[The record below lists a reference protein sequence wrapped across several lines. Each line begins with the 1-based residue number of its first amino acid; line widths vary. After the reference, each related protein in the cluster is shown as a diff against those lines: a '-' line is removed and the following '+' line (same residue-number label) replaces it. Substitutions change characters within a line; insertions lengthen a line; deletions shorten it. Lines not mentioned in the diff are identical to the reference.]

1 MRSILLS
8 VSVFVL
14 MAFSSSDKSINDCNA
29 EGLSNACIPK
39 LSTGFNFL
47 KSYKI
52 DGEGGSKNTIE
63 YSYVFTK
70 GTQYLIN
77 VCTADQNIDGII
89 VNLFDGERNKVASN
103 KVENQ
108 LVSAIVY
115 PSNTTGIFYIQYTF
129 EGSSAF
135 CGGSAMGFKR

>member
-1 MRSILLS
+1 MRSILFS
-8 VSVFVL
+8 VSVLML
-14 MAFSSSDKSINDCNA
+14 MAFNNRDNTNVNCNA
-29 EGLSNACIPK
+29 EGLSNSCIPK
-39 LSTGFNFL
+39 LSSGFNFL

-52 DGEGGSKNTIE
+52 DGESGAKNTIE

-77 VCTADQNIDGII
+77 ICTESQSVDGII
-89 VNLFDGERNKVASN
+89 VSLFDAERNKVASN
-103 KVENQ
+103 KVGDQ

-129 EGSSAF
+129 EGSSSF